1 VVAGRTELRLRAG
14 GLMASTPTTLYD
26 FAAQLLVACEEALA
40 TTAAGV
46 PDRSYVTVDSPAL
59 DCPEQLT
66 VHTSTLQIDAQG
78 PPMSTGQRIKMNY
91 RILDT
96 IVATVVRCTP
106 QPTGG
111 GVPPSEAALDAL
123 ARTVNED
130 LWVIWNHVAA
140 RIRDNTLFEGAC
152 QFNDFN
158 VARAQRESGE
168 SAGWVFTVRVAI
180 DGFTVIP

>member
-1 VVAGRTELRLRAG
+1 
-14 GLMASTPTTLYD
+14 MASTPTTLYD
-26 FAAQLLVACEEALA
+26 FAAQLLDVCEQALA

-59 DCPEQLT
+59 DCPDQLT

-78 PPMSTGQRIKMNY
+78 PPMGVGQRIKMNY

-96 IVATVVRCTP
+96 IVATIVRCTP
-106 QPTGG
+106 QSLGNG
-111 GVPPSEAALDAL
+111 APPSTVALDQL
-123 ARTVNED
+123 AQTVNED
-130 LWVIWNHVAA
+130 LWVIWNHVTKL
-140 RIRDNTLFEGAC
+140 IRDGALFEGVC
-152 QFNDFN
+152 QYNDFD
-158 VARAQRESGE
+158 VARAQRESGT

>member
-1 VVAGRTELRLRAG
+1 
-14 GLMASTPTTLYD
+14 MASTPTTLYD

-46 PDRSYVTVDSPAL
+46 PEISYVTVDSPAL

-78 PPMSTGQRIKMNY
+78 PPMSTGQRIKMDY

-96 IVATVVRCTP
+96 IIATVVRCTP
-106 QPTGG
+106 QSLNGNPPT
-111 GVPPSEAALDAL
+111 PAELDAL
-123 ARTVNED
+123 AQVVNED
-130 LWVIWNHVAA
+130 LWVIWNHVTK

-152 QFNDFN
+152 QYNDFD
-158 VARAQRESGE
+158 VARAQRESGA